1 MTTITINRITK
12 NLPEKK
18 ITLTTKELRVL
29 LKVVDYAGFLDI
41 GTDTSLSGGSS
52 LSIKLHKL
60 LRVW

>member
-60 LRVW
+60 LRV